1 MGKRSFTSEEILKSV
16 PLGDPRSVSRAITLA
31 ENNVPRSRAIIPSLY
46 KQTGRAHVIGVT
58 GAPGAGKSTLVDQL
72 ASQYSDAGKRV
83 AILAVDPSS
92 PFSGGAVLGDRI
104 RMNACADRAKI
115 FIRSMATRG
124 SLGGLCRAI
133 TDALTILDA
142 AGFDFIF
149 IETVG
154 VGQAEV
160 DIVQIADSV
169 VVVLVPGMGDGVQ
182 AFKAGI
188 LEIADLF
195 VINKSD
201 RDGAD
206 LLERD
211 LLTLLSLTDVP
222 DGGWRVSVE
231 RTVATDGTGCAAAM
245 GKLDE
250 HYKWLHSSGDS
261 HSVDLQGVDLQ
272 GGEMAK
278 ERRHRR
284 AHAAVTQL
292 IKEAAL
298 DQTIAAAPDK
308 LKNAVER
315 VVSREID
322 PYSAAQELLAAGV
335 LKA

>member
-1 MGKRSFTSEEILKSV
+1 MVSQRLFASEELVYSV
-16 PLGDPRSVSRAITLA
+16 PLGDTRCISRAITLA
-31 ENNVPRSRAIIPSLY
+31 ENNVPRSRVIIPILY
-46 KQTGRAHVIGVT
+46 RSAGHAHVVGIT
-58 GAPGAGKSTLVDQL
+58 GSPGAGKSTLVDQI
-72 ASQYSDAGKRV
+72 ASQFSDAGKRV

-104 RMNACADRAKI
+104 RMNECADRAKI

-142 AGFDFIF
+142 AGFDYIF

-169 VVVLVPGMGDGVQ
+169 LVILVPGMGDGVQ

-188 LEIADLF
+188 LEIADVF
-195 VINKSD
+195 VINKAD

-211 LLTLLSLTDVP
+211 LLTLLSLSDLP
-222 DGGWRVSVE
+222 EGGWRVPVV
-231 RTVATDGTGCAAAM
+231 RTIATTNSGCSDVLEEIS
-245 GKLDE
+245 KHHD
-250 HYKWLHSSGDS
+250 WLHSG
-261 HSVDLQGVDLQ
+261 Q
-272 GGEMAK
+272 MARA
-278 ERRHRR
+278 RRMRR
-284 AHAAVTQL
+284 ARSAVTQL

-298 DQTIAAAPDK
+298 DRAILSSPKELEAK
-308 LKNAVER
+308 ILR
-315 VVSREID
+315 VLEHQID
-322 PYSAAQELLAAGV
+322 PYSAAQEILSAGV
-335 LKA
+335 IRAL

>member
-1 MGKRSFTSEEILKSV
+1 MSQRLFTTEDLLASV
-16 PLGDPRSVSRAITLA
+16 PLGDPRSISRAITLA
-31 ENNVPRSRAIIPSLY
+31 ENNVPRARDVIPTLY
-46 KQTGRAHVIGVT
+46 RKSGRAHVIGVT
-58 GAPGAGKSTLVDQL
+58 GSPGAGKSTLVDQL
-72 ASQYSDAGKRV
+72 ASQYSDAGKKV

-104 RMNACADRAKI
+104 RMNACADRDKI

-124 SLGGLCRAI
+124 SLGGLCRAL

-142 AGFDFIF
+142 AGFDLIF

-160 DIVQIADSV
+160 DIVQVADSV
-169 VVVLVPGMGDGVQ
+169 LVVLVPGMGDGVQ

-195 VINKSD
+195 VINKAD

-211 LLTLLSLTDVP
+211 LLTLLSLSEVP
-222 DGGWRVSVE
+222 DGGWKVPVV
-231 RTVATDGTGCAAAM
+231 RTVATTGTGCPEAVMKISA
-245 GKLDE
+245 
-250 HYKWLHSSGDS
+250 HHTWLHSGTT
-261 HSVDLQGVDLQ
+261 
-272 GGEMAK
+272 AK
-278 ERRHRR
+278 ERRLRR

-298 DQTIAAAPDK
+298 ERTLSNAPVKLEQAVKRVAA
-308 LKNAVER
+308 
-315 VVSREID
+315 RELD
-322 PYSAAQELLAAGV
+322 PFSAAQELILP
-335 LKA
+335 

>member
-1 MGKRSFTSEEILKSV
+1 MGQRSFTSEELLKCV

-31 ENNVPRSRAIIPSLY
+31 ENNVPRSRAIIPALY
-46 KQTGRAHVIGVT
+46 KKTGRAHVIGVT
-58 GAPGAGKSTLVDQL
+58 GSPGAGKSTLVDQL

-83 AILAVDPSS
+83 AVLAVDPSS

-104 RMNACADRAKI
+104 RMNACADREKI

-211 LLTLLSLTDVP
+211 LLTLLSLSDVP
-222 DGGWRVSVE
+222 DGGWRVPVE
-231 RTVATDGTGCAAAM
+231 RTVATDGTGCAAAVV
-245 GKLDE
+245 KLDE
-250 HYKWLHSSGDS
+250 HFAWLHSGK
-261 HSVDLQGVDLQ
+261 
-272 GGEMAK
+272 MAK
-278 ERRHRR
+278 ERRLRR
-284 AHAAVTQL
+284 AHSAVTQL

-298 DQTIAAAPDK
+298 DRTLAAAPDK
-308 LKNAVER
+308 LEKAVER
-315 VVSREID
+315 VVAREID
-322 PYSAAQELLAAGV
+322 PYSAAQELIV
-335 LKA
+335 LGITKP